1 MSSLNKVTLLGNV
14 GNVDVKDLEGGRKL
28 VQLSLATSDGY
39 KKDGEWVDKTEW
51 HKCVFTIPTLAERA
65 ATIGKGDK
73 IYVEG
78 SINTNTWTNKEGEK
92 KEFKEISC
100 VSFKMFSKNK
110 SAEVIN
116 DAPKAAVKSATEPED
131 LPF

>member
-1 MSSLNKVTLLGNV
+1 MSSLNKVMLLGNV
-14 GNVDVKDLEGGRKL
+14 GNVDVKDLDGGRKL

-51 HKCVFTIPTLAERA
+51 HKCIFAIPALAERA
-65 ATIGKGDK
+65 ANVGKGDK

-78 SINTNTWTNKEGEK
+78 SISTNTWVNKEGEK

-110 SAEVIN
+110 NVEVL
-116 DAPKAAVKSATEPED
+116 DETPKAAAKPTTEPED

>member
-1 MSSLNKVTLLGNV
+1 MSSLNKVMLLGNV

-78 SINTNTWTNKEGEK
+78 SINTNAWTNKEGEK

-100 VSFKMFSKNK
+100 TSFKMFSKNK
-110 SAEVIN
+110 NAEVVN
-116 DAPKAAVKSATEPED
+116 DAPKAVVKSAETGDD

>member
-1 MSSLNKVTLLGNV
+1 LLGNV

-51 HKCVFTIPTLAERA
+51 HKCVFAIPTLAERA
-65 ATIGKGDK
+65 ANISKGDK

-78 SINTNTWTNKEGEK
+78 SINTNSWTNKEGEK

-100 VSFKMFSKNK
+100 VSFKTFSKNK
-110 SAEVIN
+110 STE
-116 DAPKAAVKSATEPED
+116 APNEAPQVAIKSATEPED

>member
-110 SAEVIN
+110 NAELVN
-116 DAPKAAVKSATEPED
+116 DAPKAVAKSADAGED

>member
-110 SAEVIN
+110 NAEVL
-116 DAPKAAVKSATEPED
+116 DETPKAAAKPTTEPED

>member
-1 MSSLNKVTLLGNV
+1 MSSLNKVMLLGNV

-51 HKCVFTIPTLAERA
+51 HKCVFAIPTLAERA

-100 VSFKMFSKNK
+100 VSLKIFSKNK
-110 SAEVIN
+110 NVDVVNE
-116 DAPKAAVKSATEPED
+116 APKQTVKVAESGDD

>member
-110 SAEVIN
+110 NAELVN
-116 DAPKAAVKSATEPED
+116 YPPNAVVKSADAGED

>member
-1 MSSLNKVTLLGNV
+1 MSSLNKVMLLGNV
-14 GNVDVKDLEGGRKL
+14 GNVDVKDLDGGRKL

-51 HKCVFTIPTLAERA
+51 HKCIFAIPALAERA
-65 ATIGKGDK
+65 ANVGKGDK

-78 SINTNTWTNKEGEK
+78 SISTNTWVNKEGEK

-110 SAEVIN
+110 NTEVL
-116 DAPKAAVKSATEPED
+116 DETPKAAAKPTTEPED